1 MSLSRLI
8 VQNLRNLLSVD
19 IEPSPD
25 VNLIFGK
32 NGSGKTSILEA
43 IHVLSLGR
51 SFRGHKFK
59 ALINEHHPAMTV
71 FGRVDDSGG
80 DIPIGVSRSRSGDAT
95 FKAHGQAVGSLAEL
109 AGLLPLQVIN
119 ADAFLLLEGS
129 PSVRR
134 QFLDWLVF
142 HVEPGFFSTWKAAQR
157 CLKQRNT
164 ILRRDRIEGS
174 ELQVWERELVA
185 VSERMASMR
194 LRAFEAFSEV
204 FHQLIDE
211 FVMAEG
217 LTLSLYRG
225 WEKDK
230 GYAEVLSETLE
241 RDSRLGFTGSGV
253 HRCDI
258 RIRIKGHAAADVL
271 SRGQQKLLVCAMKI
285 TQGVV
290 FAKLTDRR
298 CIYLVDDLPAELD
311 EEHRQLLVDWLHK
324 LETQVFITGVEQ
336 DALLQPWHQKPDR
349 EIKLFHVEQG
359 KIVE

>member
-1 MSLSRLI
+1 MSLKRLV
-8 VQNLRNLLSVD
+8 VQNLRNLTSVD
-19 IEPSPD
+19 IQPSLD
-25 VNLIFGK
+25 VNLIYGQ

-51 SFRGHKFK
+51 SFRGPKIK
-59 ALINEHHPAMTV
+59 ALINELQPDMTV
-71 FGRVDDSGG
+71 FGRVADVSGE
-80 DIPIGVSRSRSGDAT
+80 IPLGVSRSRIGDSA
-95 FKAHGQAVGSLAEL
+95 FKAHGQPVSSLAEL
-109 AGLLPLQVIN
+109 AALLPLQVIN

-142 HVEPGFFSTWKAAQR
+142 HVEPGFFSAWKASQR
-157 CLKQRNT
+157 CLKQRNS

-174 ELQVWERELVA
+174 ELRVWERELIA
-185 VSERMASMR
+185 VSEQISQMR
-194 LRAFEAFSEV
+194 AKAFAAFSEV

-211 FVMAEG
+211 FVMADG

-225 WEKDK
+225 WDKDK
-230 GYAEVLSETLE
+230 SYSDVLADTLE
-241 RDSRLGFTGSGV
+241 RDSRLGYTGAGI
-253 HRCDI
+253 HRGDI

-290 FAKLTDRR
+290 FAKLTGRQ

-311 EEHRQLLVDWLHK
+311 EQHRQLLVDWLDR
-324 LETQVFITGVEQ
+324 LNTQVFVTGVEQ
-336 DALLQPWHQKPDR
+336 EALLAPWQNKPERD
-349 EIKLFHVEQG
+349 IKLFHVEHG
-359 KIVE
+359 EILG